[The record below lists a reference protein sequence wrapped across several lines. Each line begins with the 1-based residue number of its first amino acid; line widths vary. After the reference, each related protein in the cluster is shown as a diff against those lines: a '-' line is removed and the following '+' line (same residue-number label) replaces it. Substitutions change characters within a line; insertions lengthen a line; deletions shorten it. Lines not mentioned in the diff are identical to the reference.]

1 MNKENIILIG
11 MPGSGKSTCGVLAAK
26 ALLKNFFD
34 TDLLFQGLE
43 EKRLQDII
51 DDDGI
56 EYFLSAE
63 ERAILSLDI
72 NATVVA
78 TGGSVVYSD
87 KSMEHLKKSGK
98 VIYLHLSYDTMV
110 DRIKNITTRGV
121 VVKEGDSLED
131 MYNERLPMYQK
142 WADVVIN
149 CDNNTV
155 EQTVE
160 KIVRQAATA
169 KKNLDLLNAKWYDSK
184 NILILYCKYMGG
196 CYERIQ

>member
-11 MPGSGKSTCGVLAAK
+11 MPGSGKSTCGGLAAK

-160 KIVRQAATA
+160 KIVKASSDCE
-169 KKNLDLLNAKWYDSK
+169 KKS
-184 NILILYCKYMGG
+184 
-196 CYERIQ
+196 

>member
-98 VIYLHLSYDTMV
+98 IIYLHLSYDTMV

-142 WADVVIN
+142 WADIVIN
-149 CDNNTV
+149 CDNNTI

-160 KIVRQAATA
+160 KIVKASSDCE
-169 KKNLDLLNAKWYDSK
+169 KKS
-184 NILILYCKYMGG
+184 
-196 CYERIQ
+196 

>member
-72 NATVVA
+72 SATVVA

-160 KIVRQAATA
+160 KIVKASNDCEKR
-169 KKNLDLLNAKWYDSK
+169 S
-184 NILILYCKYMGG
+184 
-196 CYERIQ
+196 

>member
-56 EYFLSAE
+56 EYFLKAE
-63 ERAILSLDI
+63 ERTILSLDI
-72 NATVVA
+72 NATVIS

-87 KSMEHLKKSGK
+87 KAMAHLKENGK
-98 VIYLHLSYDTMV
+98 IIFLNLSYDTMV
-110 DRIKNITTRGV
+110 GRIKNISSRGV
-121 VVKEGDSLED
+121 VVKEGNSLKD
-131 MYNERLPMYQK
+131 MYDERLPMYQK
-142 WADVVIN
+142 WADAVID

-155 EQTVE
+155 EETVAQ
-160 KIVRQAATA
+160 IVEAAEI
-169 KKNLDLLNAKWYDSK
+169 KNS
-184 NILILYCKYMGG
+184 
-196 CYERIQ
+196 

>member
-110 DRIKNITTRGV
+110 DRIRNITTRGV

-160 KIVRQAATA
+160 KIVKASSDCE
-169 KKNLDLLNAKWYDSK
+169 KKS
-184 NILILYCKYMGG
+184 
-196 CYERIQ
+196 

>member
-1 MNKENIILIG
+1 M
-11 MPGSGKSTCGVLAAK
+11 
-26 ALLKNFFD
+26 
-34 TDLLFQGLE
+34 
-43 EKRLQDII
+43 
-51 DDDGI
+51 
-56 EYFLSAE
+56 SAE
-63 ERAILSLDI
+63 DRAILSLDI

-160 KIVRQAATA
+160 KIVKASSDCE
-169 KKNLDLLNAKWYDSK
+169 KKS
-184 NILILYCKYMGG
+184 
-196 CYERIQ
+196 